1 MSKVVPEG
9 WQLFLFDQVFLDIR
23 NGCSIDQNNLEQG
36 VPVTR
41 IETIAQGEID
51 YTKTGWI
58 KTKED
63 IERFIIEE
71 GDILFSHINSLQHI
85 GKTAIK
91 RDNRVLY
98 HGMNLLRLRVD
109 KKRFSP
115 CYIYNFLNWDKVRDE
130 LRRKAKQAVNQAS
143 LNVQDIKT
151 CEHLI
156 PSLSEQ
162 QKIATILSSVD
173 NVIEKTRTQIDK
185 LKDLKTGMMQEL
197 LTKGIGHTEFK
208 DSPVGRIPLSWNIAE
223 LRDVCTSKYAIVDG
237 PFGSNL
243 KTEHYRVTGIP
254 VFQSGLVTS
263 GCFVRREYVYV
274 DTEKYNEQIRSSA
287 GPGDILMAKIGMN
300 AGACAIIPQ
309 DHSVGIL
316 AGNSLKMTVDLDKIS
331 NTYLLSVLHLMR
343 YTGEIQRLLTETAQP
358 AVSITI
364 LKRLKLALP
373 PLPEQHKI
381 TSILNAIDS
390 KRTCF
395 VEKMTHLK
403 EIKKA
408 LMQALL
414 SGKIRV

>member
-91 RDNRVLY
+91 KDNRVLY

-109 KKRFSP
+109 KTRFSP

-173 NVIEKTRTQIDK
+173 NVIEKTRSQIDK

-208 DSPVGRIPLSWNIAE
+208 DSPVGWIPTGWSVQKIDSLVTKVGSGVTPRGGSEAYVSSGIPL
-223 LRDVCTSKYAIVDG
+223 
-237 PFGSNL
+237 
-243 KTEHYRVTGIP
+243 
-254 VFQSGLVTS
+254 
-263 GCFVRREYVYV
+263 
-274 DTEKYNEQIRSSA
+274 IRSQNVYSDGLRIEDIAYITVEQHQKMANSQLKPHDVLLNITGASIGRCYYLPSDFKEGNVNQHVCIIRPKQSVISSVFLAYLLNSELGQRQIMSLQA
-287 GPGDILMAKIGMN
+287 GGNREGLNFQQVREIGFAIPTLLEQQKIVN
-300 AGACAIIPQ
+300 LLQSIDTKI
-309 DHSVGIL
+309 
-316 AGNSLKMTVDLDKIS
+316 MTVSQKFIS
-331 NTYLLSVLHLMR
+331 V
-343 YTGEIQRLLTETAQP
+343 
-358 AVSITI
+358 
-364 LKRLKLALP
+364 
-373 PLPEQHKI
+373 EQ
-381 TSILNAIDS
+381 T
-390 KRTCF
+390 
-395 VEKMTHLK
+395 
-403 EIKKA
+403 KKA
-408 LMQALL
+408 LMQDLL
-414 SGKIRV
+414 TGKVRVKLGC